1 MLHDF
6 EENDKAGA
14 SGLEQR
20 SKVHFHFTS
29 KEIKKQWIV
38 FQPSS
43 SREPRQQAN
52 IYTNTK

>member
-1 MLHDF
+1 MGVLNSAQIILQCMIHDF

-29 KEIKKQWIV
+29 KEIKKQ
-38 FQPSS
+38 
-43 SREPRQQAN
+43 
-52 IYTNTK
+52 